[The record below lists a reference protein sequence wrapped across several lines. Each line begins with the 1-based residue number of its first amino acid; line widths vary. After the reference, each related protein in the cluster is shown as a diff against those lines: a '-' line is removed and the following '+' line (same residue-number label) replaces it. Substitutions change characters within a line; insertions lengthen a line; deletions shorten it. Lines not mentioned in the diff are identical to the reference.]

1 MRWLRAYGLP
11 AFMTVIIHA
20 ALAWLLLVGWSGE
33 HAFSEPIVK
42 PSMIK
47 ATMIELPKK
56 SADNPK
62 AEKKA
67 TPAKK
72 KPKPAPKKT
81 PPKEKPAPKQTPTVK
96 PASKPVEKKVE
107 PKPKPKPEPVVT
119 PPPKVL
125 DIDFSDELAAEDAAR
140 QAESELDVVNSY
152 IAKIIAVVE
161 SVWSR
166 PPSARNGMEVMLLV
180 NLIPTGE
187 VVNVS
192 VATSSGN
199 TAFDTSA
206 VNAVY
211 RAERFEDLRGMKP
224 ALFEANFRRFYMKFK
239 PEDLRL

>member
-1 MRWLRAYGLP
+1 MRWLRAYGFP
-11 AFMTVIIHA
+11 AFMTVLIHA
-20 ALAWLLLVGWSGE
+20 ALAWILLVGWSGE
-33 HAFSEPIVK
+33 QAFSQPVVK

-47 ATMIELPKK
+47 ATIVELPKK
-56 SADNPK
+56 SADNSK
-62 AEKKA
+62 ANKKK
-67 TPAKK
+67 TPAKR

-81 PPKEKPAPKQTPTVK
+81 PPKTTPKPTPKLTTK
-96 PASKPVEKKVE
+96 PVSKPVEKKVE
-107 PKPKPKPEPVVT
+107 PKPQPLPEPKVT
-119 PPPKVL
+119 PPPQLL
-125 DIDFSDELAAEDAAR
+125 DIDLSDELAAEDAAR
-140 QAESELDVVNSY
+140 EAESELDVVNSY
-152 IAKIIAVVE
+152 IAKIIAIVE

-192 VATSSGN
+192 VAESSGN
-199 TAFDTSA
+199 TAFDSSA

-211 RAERFEDLRGMKP
+211 RAERFDDLRGMKP

>member
-1 MRWLRAYGLP
+1 MRWLRAYGFP

-56 SADNPK
+56 SADNHK

-72 KPKPAPKKT
+72 KSKPAPKKT

-107 PKPKPKPEPVVT
+107 PKPQPKPEPVVT

-125 DIDFSDELAAEDAAR
+125 DIDFSDELAEEDAAR